1 MNKLN
6 RKIFATLVSILSAFL
21 VILIIIFNV
30 SLYDTEKARSR
41 EMFRR
46 VDYGEEFRGSPFE
59 NLPKDKDFLE
69 ANDKIMAE
77 HIATALVLSLII
89 GLGVEVL
96 IVYISRVIA
105 KRISEPVEEA
115 FAKQKQF
122 VSDASHELKTPLA
135 IIQASA
141 ESLEN
146 KPNEQKYLENIK
158 SETVKMTSLV
168 NDLLE
173 LSRTDGTSLKMV
185 LKEINLSKLIEKKS
199 LSFESLIFENKMTL
213 ETKIEPGIIL
223 KCDQDKIKELLSILL
238 DNAIKYGES
247 KSGIK
252 VELAES
258 KTEAFLNVTNK
269 GKEIPLEEREKIF
282 ERFYRVDKS
291 RNRKSGSFGLGLSI
305 AKNIVENHNG
315 NISVS
320 CDKGYTTFKVVFKK

>member
-21 VILIIIFNV
+21 VILIVIFNV
-30 SLYDTEKARSR
+30 SLYNTEKARSR

-46 VDYGEEFRGSPFE
+46 ASYSEEFRDSPFE
-59 NLPKDKDFLE
+59 SLPKDKDFLE
-69 ANDKIMAE
+69 VNDKIMAE
-77 HIATALVLSLII
+77 HITTALVISLII

-146 KPNEQKYLENIK
+146 NPNKQKYLENIK

-168 NDLLE
+168 NGLLE
-173 LSRTDGTSLKMV
+173 LSRTDGASLKMV
-185 LKEINLSKLIEKKS
+185 LKEANLSKLIEKKA

-213 ETKIEPGIIL
+213 EAKIESGIIL
-223 KCDQDKIKELLSILL
+223 NCDQDKIKELLSILL
-238 DNAIKYGES
+238 DNAIKYGEP
-247 KSGIK
+247 KSVIK
-252 VELAES
+252 VELS
-258 KTEAFLNVTNK
+258 KNKTEVFLSVTNK

-305 AKNIVENHNG
+305 AKNIVENHHG

-320 CDKGYTTFKVVFKK
+320 CEKGYTTFKVVFKK

>member
-30 SLYDTEKARSR
+30 SLYNTEKARSR

-46 VDYGEEFRGSPFE
+46 ASYSEEFRGSPFE
-59 NLPKDKDFLE
+59 SLPKDKDFLE
-69 ANDKIMAE
+69 VNDKIMAE
-77 HIATALVLSLII
+77 HITTALVISLII

-146 KPNEQKYLENIK
+146 NPNKQKYLENIK

-168 NDLLE
+168 NGLLE
-173 LSRTDGTSLKMV
+173 LLRTDGASFKMV
-185 LKEINLSKLIEKKS
+185 LKEANLSKLIEKKA
-199 LSFESLIFENKMTL
+199 LSFESLIFENKMAL
-213 ETKIEPGIIL
+213 EAKIEPGIIL
-223 KCDQDKIKELLSILL
+223 NCDQDKIKELLSILL
-238 DNAIKYGES
+238 DNAIKYGEP
-247 KSGIK
+247 KSVIK
-252 VELAES
+252 VELS
-258 KTEAFLNVTNK
+258 KNKTEVLLSVINK

-305 AKNIVENHNG
+305 AKNIVENHHG

-320 CDKGYTTFKVVFKK
+320 CEKGYTTFKVVFKK

>member
-6 RKIFATLVSILSAFL
+6 RKIFTTLVSILSAFL

-30 SLYDTEKARSR
+30 SLYNTEKARSR

-46 VDYGEEFRGSPFE
+46 AGYSEEFRGSPFE
-59 NLPKDKDFLE
+59 SLPKDKDFLE
-69 ANDKIMAE
+69 VNDKIMAE
-77 HIATALVLSLII
+77 HITTALVTSLII

-105 KRISEPVEEA
+105 KRISEPAEEA
-115 FAKQKQF
+115 FMKQKQF

-146 KPNEQKYLENIK
+146 NPNKQKYLENIK
-158 SETVKMTSLV
+158 SETAKMTSLV

-173 LSRTDGTSLKMV
+173 LSRTDGASLKMV
-185 LKEINLSKLIEKKS
+185 LKEANLSKLIEKKA

-213 ETKIEPGIIL
+213 EANIEPGIIL
-223 KCDQDKIKELLSILL
+223 NCDQDKIKELLSILL
-238 DNAIKYGES
+238 DNAIKYGEP
-247 KSGIK
+247 KSVIK
-252 VELAES
+252 VELS
-258 KTEAFLNVTNK
+258 KNKTEVLLSVTNK

-291 RNRKSGSFGLGLSI
+291 RNRKSSSFGLGLSI
-305 AKNIVENHNG
+305 AKNIVENHHG

-320 CDKGYTTFKVVFKK
+320 CEKGYTTFKVVFKK